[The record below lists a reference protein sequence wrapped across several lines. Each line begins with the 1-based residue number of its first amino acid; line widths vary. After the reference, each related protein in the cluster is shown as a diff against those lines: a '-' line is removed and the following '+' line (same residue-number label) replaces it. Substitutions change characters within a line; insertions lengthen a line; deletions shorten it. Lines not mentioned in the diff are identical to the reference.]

1 MFSPIFLVN
10 CKEVTGDSRSSVLT
24 SKEEINTSQSV
35 TEDFFL
41 HLLSW
46 HLQHWGKKITSN
58 NMKQNVRVAFIYTEK
73 TKNVFRFSS
82 SVLNLCLWAIVC
94 VVISLQ
100 TETKETQV
108 QTYTV
113 DSSLC
118 SNESFTVWPV
128 TGKFT
133 SLLKPASVNVQGCW
147 YWKFSL
153 A

>member
-35 TEDFFL
+35 TEYFFCTCFL
-41 HLLSW
+41 DIYNTE
-46 HLQHWGKKITSN
+46 GKKSPPITWN
-58 NMKQNVRVAFIYTEK
+58 NVRVAFIYTEK

-118 SNESFTVWPV
+118 SNESFTVWQV